1 MLATGRLG
9 EVHDRPQPIVRS
21 RVKNAMI
28 ADLRAGMLTM
38 AQFKDMKEV
47 AMEQEYNASRDTCR
61 KARDEVLSKFD
72 PRQIAVGDK

>member
-1 MLATGRLG
+1 
-9 EVHDRPQPIVRS
+9 
-21 RVKNAMI
+21 
-28 ADLRAGMLTM
+28 M